1 MKTLKE
7 FVMTRK
13 AESIEEET
21 QKSAPENRKSSK
33 NKEKKNNFRK
43 NGRGSSKRDKKL
55 ESRIRFE

>member
-21 QKSAPENRKSSK
+21 QKSAPEKIIKIVNQAKTKKRKTILEKMAEAAVKETK
-33 NKEKKNNFRK
+33 N
-43 NGRGSSKRDKKL
+43 
-55 ESRIRFE
+55 